1 MDGAADGI
9 LFFFYKKDWREKLGQ
24 IKTWSTAATQVL
36 FSLGLGGN
44 QLNTSTTNDFHYNT
58 LCHTMIISIVNS
70 VASLLSV
77 SVVFAI
83 LGFLGKLSGV
93 GIDQLATGNIEFYV
107 VVVFLITY
115 LIITCTHLLVYH
127 CHKPVL

>member
-1 MDGAADGI
+1 M
-9 LFFFYKKDWREKLGQ
+9 GQ
-24 IKTWSTAATQVL
+24 VKTWSTAATQVL

-77 SVVFAI
+77 TVVFAI

-93 GIDQLATGNIEFYV
+93 GIDQLATGNIEFN
-107 VVVFLITY
+107 VVVFFNYIFNY
-115 LIITCTHLLVYH
+115 YM
-127 CHKPVL
+127 